1 MHINNHAQSAKK
13 TNSIMRHYVTLHF
26 VFMSLEMKRLGD
38 EDGTHHIHATI
49 QNNILKKNTCFNF
62 LRFFFRLYKV
72 LCPQDILNF
81 EYSSGQMTD

>member
-13 TNSIMRHYVTLHF
+13 PNSIMRHYVTLHS

-38 EDGTHHIHATI
+38 EDGTHHIHTTI

-62 LRFFFRLYKV
+62 LRFFLGRIKFSAPRT
-72 LCPQDILNF
+72 F
-81 EYSSGQMTD
+81 